1 MMRYFRRLP
10 LRAQALWLLALL
22 FWLVALGM
30 TMWTLVLSREHQELA
45 TARWQTLALAFFVL
59 ALACNWLVATYDS
72 RPWLS
77 TWRGQLAA
85 ALGFT
90 ALPLGSVAVA
100 LLIPPNSP
108 FFGLTFL
115 LGLLAVLAAYVWV
128 IVRRVA

>member
-10 LRAQALWLLALL
+10 PLLRALWLLRLL
-22 FWLVALGM
+22 FPLASLGLLA
-30 TMWTLVLSREHQELA
+30 WTLVVFREQEIS
-45 TARWQTLALAFFVL
+45 TARAEAVGLALVML
-59 ALACNWLVATYDS
+59 AVACNWLVATYDS